1 LRAIVAPGVTLGALV
16 DLVVNGAADNEREM
30 VVEFLRA
37 AAQGL
42 PDEELFPPN
51 LTGMVMDLLFD
62 LSDAIENCEHHDA
75 DETNETETLQ

>member
-1 LRAIVAPGVTLGALV
+1 MRAIVAPGVTLGALV

-62 LSDAIENCEHHDA
+62 LSDAIENLEHHDI
-75 DETNETETLQ
+75 DENETETLQ

>member
-1 LRAIVAPGVTLGALV
+1 MKAIVAPGVTLGALV
-16 DLVVNGAADNEREM
+16 DLVVNGAADNEREV

-62 LSDAIENCEHHDA
+62 LSDAIENLEHHDI

>member
-1 LRAIVAPGVTLGALV
+1 MRAPLFADVVRTFVVAIADSERGMIV
-16 DLVVNGAADNEREM
+16 D
-30 VVEFLRA
+30 FLRA

-62 LSDAIENCEHHDA
+62 LSDAIENREHHDI
-75 DETNETETLQ
+75 DENETETLQ